1 MPVIDNPY
9 TSADGRV
16 FQIGTNQ
23 DEIIRHEMMLARK
36 SMPTATKSVTT
47 ATVSSSSSSNNDD
60 VIAGLILSQSMLL
73 QAIQN
78 ALTMADIRVTLQN
91 QLSGM
96 TVPLSQAKNP
106 AAVISAFRQNT
117 QNLIAKLSGN

>member
-36 SMPTATKSVTT
+36 SMPTATNSVTT
-47 ATVSSSSSSNNDD
+47 ATTSSNNNDD